1 MSLIAPLN
9 LISTYNP
16 LNYPSNNSS
25 ITLAQANSLY
35 LNTNGG
41 NITGALTG
49 TNCTFS
55 GQAAIGTTITGYPLT
70 LGTTNQTIASTYTY
84 LSSSSANPG
93 TGSNTGSQ
101 SFSLYTNGRIA
112 CASEIDIFSDFKI
125 KENIRDITEDEAN
138 LFIKVNPKYYNKK
151 GFTNKELGYISQDI
165 AKTKLLGLVN
175 IVHCEDQPEYIELG
189 ASRDEDIISPKDHIL
204 TINYQ
209 KIICLLH
216 KKIQMQDE
224 RIQKLESGGIP
235 FST

>member
-1 MSLIAPLN
+1 MATYLAP
-9 LISTYNP
+9 NP
-16 LNYPSNNSS
+16 NPPSVPFNSS
-25 ITLAQANSLY
+25 QFSPLINQ
-35 LNTNGG
+35 NTINYVNNTFLPYSGG
-41 NITGALTG
+41 IITGALTG

-55 GQAAIGTTITGYPLT
+55 GQAAIGTTINGYPLT
-70 LGTTNQTIASTYTY
+70 LGTTNQTITSYTY
-84 LSSSSANPG
+84 LSSGSANPG

-112 CASEIDIFSDFKI
+112 CAAEIDIFSDFKI

-165 AKTKLLGLVN
+165 AKTKLLGLIN
-175 IVHCEDQPEYIELG
+175 IVHCEDQPEYI
-189 ASRDEDIISPKDHIL
+189 DEDIISPKDRVL

-216 KKIQMQDE
+216 KKIQMQE
-224 RIQKLESGGIP
+224 NIINKHNIILEKFYSL
-235 FST
+235 